1 MVIDN
6 EIGGTILRSLR
17 GIEVNQETMAVDIIH
32 QCAIDPGHFLGNAHT
47 LDYMNSEFLYP
58 KLMDRERT
66 DTWEKE
72 GKTELFERATVSVKQ
87 MLSDHFPNYFGSLDE
102 RMTHFLCPEGVNL
115 EPF

>member
-1 MVIDN
+1 M
-6 EIGGTILRSLR
+6 ILRSLR

-47 LDYMNSEFLYP
+47 LEYMNSEFLYP

-72 GKTELFERATVSVKQ
+72 GKTDLFHRAT
-87 MLSDHFPNYFGSLDE
+87 LSAQQILNNHFPNYFGSSDE
-102 RMTHFLCPEGVNL
+102 QVRKEFPIILSKEQMINT
-115 EPF
+115 